1 MTAMRGFDAAAVR
14 GVYGTFPSGVVAIC
28 ARGDDGEPV
37 GLVASSFVAVSL
49 DPPIVSISVQHTS
62 TTWPALAGRSGLGLS
77 VLAADQ
83 GGVCRRIAGPVG
95 NRFHGLA
102 VTVADSGAVLVDGA
116 AAWLECRLETVVRTG
131 DHDLVLLRVE
141 TMAKHADVAP
151 LVFHAGGF
159 HALAAA

>member
-28 ARGDDGEPV
+28 ARSDDGEPV
-37 GLVASSFVAVSL
+37 GLVASTFVA
-49 DPPIVSISVQHTS
+49 
-62 TTWPALAGRSGLGLS
+62 
-77 VLAADQ
+77 
-83 GGVCRRIAGPVG
+83 G
-95 NRFHGLA
+95 NRFDGLA

-116 AAWLECRLETVVRTG
+116 AAWLECRIETAVRTG

-141 TMAKHADVAP
+141 TMAKHDDVAP